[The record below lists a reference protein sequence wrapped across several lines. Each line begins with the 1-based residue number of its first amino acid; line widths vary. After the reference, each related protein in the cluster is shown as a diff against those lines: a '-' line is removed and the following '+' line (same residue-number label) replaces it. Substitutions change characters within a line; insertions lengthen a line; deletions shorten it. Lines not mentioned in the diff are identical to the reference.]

1 MTKENELHEGDLWFN
16 PNEPEKLAVF
26 KKNKWETIPDNQKEY
41 PSPQLSDKQKDIM
54 QIANYRQQLAELETQ
69 FWFNGLPAKEYM
81 VRFDGIKKRIHELEN
96 RHRSIWQKCIYFI
109 KKLFKKL

>member
-1 MTKENELHEGDLWFN
+1 MTKNKLNTGDLWFN

-26 KKNKWETIPDNQKEY
+26 KKNKWETIPDNEKEY

-69 FWFNGLPAKEYM
+69 FWFNGLKAQDYM
-81 VRFDGIKKRIHELEN
+81 VRFDAIKKRIHELEN
-96 RHRSIWQKCIYFI
+96 KHRTAWEKFIYFI

>member
-1 MTKENELHEGDLWFN
+1 MEQILMTKNRLNTGDLWFN

-26 KKNKWETIPDNQKEY
+26 KKNKWEKFTPE
-41 PSPQLSDKQKDIM
+41 LSDKQKDIL

-69 FWFNGLPAKEYM
+69 FWFNDLPTKEYM

-96 RHRSIWQKCIYFI
+96 KHRTAWEKFIYSL

>member
-1 MTKENELHEGDLWFN
+1 MTKNKFNTGDLWFN

-26 KKNKWETIPDNQKEY
+26 KKNIWEKFTPE
-41 PSPQLSDKQKDIM
+41 LSDKQKDIL

-69 FWFNGLPAKEYM
+69 FWFNDLPTKEYM

-96 RHRSIWQKCIYFI
+96 KHRTAWEKFIYSI

>member
-1 MTKENELHEGDLWFN
+1 MTKDKLNTGDLWFN

-26 KKNKWETIPDNQKEY
+26 KKNKWEKFTPE
-41 PSPQLSDKQKDIM
+41 LSDKQKDIL

-69 FWFNGLPAKEYM
+69 FWFNDLPTKEYM

-96 RHRSIWQKCIYFI
+96 KHRTAWEKFIYLI

>member
-1 MTKENELHEGDLWFN
+1 MTKNKLNTGDLWFN

-26 KKNKWETIPDNQKEY
+26 KKNKREKFTPE
-41 PSPQLSDKQKDIM
+41 LSDKQRDIL

-69 FWFNGLPAKEYM
+69 FWFNDLKAQDYM
-81 VRFDGIKKRIHELEN
+81 VRFDAIKKRIHELEN
-96 RHRSIWQKCIYFI
+96 KHRTAWEKFIYSI